1 MASIEDALKYIRRE
15 DAALFVGSG
24 CSLDSGA
31 PSAKSLANQ
40 LHSYL
45 PEDIKEEVN
54 ADNLQRVCEAFDAD
68 KKKSAELK
76 EHIRSV
82 FSNLRPSRF
91 HSLLM
96 QIPHFQTIITT
107 NYDTLIEDAY
117 KCNYLQVIV
126 DDKDCNQYDPSKIH
140 LYKVHGDIHHI
151 DKVIAS
157 KGDYR
162 RALTEPKDKVV
173 WNKVISE
180 IATKCIIFVGYGME
194 DDNVLVELEDL
205 IKRLGDGRKKLFVVI
220 PKATSLKKQQIQNL
234 GALYIDSTG
243 EVFLSQVLN
252 RLKNTFGYDRTHNL
266 CSMDTSARFGCL
278 NNVSFAFE
286 NLGDRTIIRSIH
298 GISCPVINEFRFDV
312 NDKNIFNHFF
322 PNVDKG
328 LLINGFS
335 LPTYTLNGDE
345 IKSYERRVNGL
356 KISDVSDIRKVIVCP
371 SIDSVTLS
379 YKSSSL
385 GINKKCKAKKY
396 YANERIH
403 VCVLNDFCR
412 IEYAFKVH
420 DTPIESI
427 SMNCTFT
434 LNDEFHDLDEA
445 ISWAKIMV
453 ALTQNTDLKLYIN
466 EICLG
471 SCVMIDNSNPVSF
484 DAVLDYCE
492 NIRVIENNSDVL
504 FSSYERY
511 SPNGYSI
518 SRIIRSYITKADFT
532 DIPREELKRINMVM
546 NEQWDYN
553 ENDFY
558 VVGLIISINNPLVL
572 CGREFNVPEERV
584 LMKKCKIIP
593 IEHNNDGQYTVTI
606 YPVTEK
612 IQYGYYDPE
621 EPDITE

>member
-31 PSAKSLANQ
+31 PSAKRLANQ

-45 PEDIKEEVN
+45 PKDIREEVN

-68 KKKSAELK
+68 KKKSTELK
-76 EHIRSV
+76 EHIRNI

-157 KGDYR
+157 KSDYR
-162 RALTEPKDKVV
+162 HALTEPKDKVV

-180 IATKCIIFVGYGME
+180 IATKCIIFVGYGIE
-194 DDNVLVELEDL
+194 DDDVLAELEDL
-205 IKRLGDGRKKLFVVI
+205 IKRLGDNRKKLFVVI
-220 PKATSLKKQQIQNL
+220 PKATPFKKKQIQNL

-252 RLKNTFGYDRTHNL
+252 RLKNTFGYDRTHNM

-286 NLGDRTIIRSIH
+286 KLGDRTLIRNIR
-298 GISCPVINEFRFDV
+298 GISCPVINEVRFDV
-312 NDKNIFNHFF
+312 NDKNIFKNYF
-322 PNVDKG
+322 PILGEGFLK
-328 LLINGFS
+328 GFS
-335 LPTYTLNGDE
+335 LPICVLNKDE
-345 IKSYERRVNGL
+345 INSYERRVNGL
-356 KISDVSDIRKVIVCP
+356 KISDVSDIRKIIVCP
-371 SIDSVTLS
+371 SIDNVTLT

-385 GINKKCKAKKY
+385 GINKKCNAKKY
-396 YANERIH
+396 YANDRIH
-403 VCVLNDFCR
+403 VCLLNDFCK
-412 IEYAFKVH
+412 IEYSIKVH

-434 LNDEFHDLDEA
+434 LNEEFHDLDEA
-445 ISWAKIMV
+445 ISWANIMV

-471 SCVMIDNSNPVSF
+471 SCVMIDNSNPIPF
-484 DAVLDYCE
+484 DDVLDYCE
-492 NIRVIENNSDVL
+492 NIKAIENNSEVI

-511 SPNGYSI
+511 TPSRYFI
-518 SRIIRSYITKADFT
+518 SRIIRSYITKTEFT
-532 DIPREELKRINMVM
+532 DVPREELKRINMVM
-546 NEQWDYN
+546 NEQGDYN

-558 VVGLIISINNPLVL
+558 VVGIITRINNPLVL

-593 IEHNNDGQYTVTI
+593 KGHNNDGQYPITI
-606 YPVTEK
+606 SPATK
-612 IQYGYYDPE
+612 MIQYGYYDPE